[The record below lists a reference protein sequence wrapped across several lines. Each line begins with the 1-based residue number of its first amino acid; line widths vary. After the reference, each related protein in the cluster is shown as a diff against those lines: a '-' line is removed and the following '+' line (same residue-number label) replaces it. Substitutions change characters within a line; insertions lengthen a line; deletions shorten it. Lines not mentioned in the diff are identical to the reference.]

1 MISRSEK
8 VPKLKV
14 KLLVLTTCLQC
25 KALKDLLAEHGVD
38 FDSVDVDLMIKDER
52 DELFAEMAPYNE
64 KKAFPVTF
72 IGNKAIVGFQKDVIM
87 EELGLKYE
95 C

>member
-1 MISRSEK
+1 
-8 VPKLKV
+8 
-14 KLLVLTTCLQC
+14 
-25 KALKDLLAEHGVD
+25 LKDLLTEYGVD
-38 FDSVDVDLMIKDER
+38 FDSVDVDLMFKEER
-52 DELFAEMAPYNE
+52 DELFAKMAPYNE

>member
-1 MISRSEK
+1 M
-8 VPKLKV
+8 VNPKV
-14 KLLVLTTCLQC
+14 KLLVITTCLQC
-25 KALKDLLAEHGVD
+25 KALKDLLSSYKID
-38 FDSVDVDLMIKDER
+38 FESIDVDLMFKDER

-72 IGNKAIVGFQKDVIM
+72 IGDKAIVGFQKDVIM

-95 C
+95 R